1 MEVVLESYPVLNFAV
16 YFSFF
21 CLTVSLFAGLYRL
34 MMGPSL
40 PDRIVVMDLV
50 ASLVIG
56 LIATYIMLTGQTVYL
71 NVAVVIA
78 LLVFMGNIACAKYLY
93 KRSESEAKRSPEPK

>member
-1 MEVVLESYPVLNFAV
+1 MDAQEFPILNFAV
-16 YFSFF
+16 YFSFIA
-21 CLTVSLFAGLYRL
+21 LTISLFAGLYRL
-34 MMGPSL
+34 LTGPTL

-56 LIATYIMLTGQTVYL
+56 LILTYIMLTGQTVFL

-78 LLVFMGNIACAKYLY
+78 LLVFMSSIAFAKYL
-93 KRSESEAKRSPEPK
+93 KRRMRR

>member
-1 MEVVLESYPVLNFAV
+1 MNFAV
-16 YFSFF
+16 YFSFIA
-21 CLTVSLFAGLYRL
+21 LTISLFAGLYRL
-34 MMGPSL
+34 LTGPTL

-56 LIATYIMLTGQTVYL
+56 LILTYIMLTGQTVFL

-78 LLVFMGNIACAKYLY
+78 LLVFMSSIAFAKYL
-93 KRSESEAKRSPEPK
+93 KRRMRR